1 MRGAFSVGK
10 ELILA
15 ITASDVLFKF
25 SVTTGAAGDSTAGT
39 AAGSLGKY
47 ISTTAIT
54 DNTLHNL
61 FDIVTGAENAASD
74 VEYRGFFLHNNHATL
89 TYENVVIYLS
99 SEVAGGTVAAISV
112 DTTGITAK
120 GSASAQMKTIVDE
133 STAPATQTFSAPTTL
148 GTALAIGNIPAG
160 SVQGIWV
167 RRTAAN
173 TSAVDSDGVT
183 FTVSGDTAA

>member
-1 MRGAFSVGK
+1 M
-10 ELILA
+10 A
-15 ITASDVLFKF
+15 ITASDILFKF
-25 SVTTGAAGDSTAGT
+25 SVVTGSAGDSTAGT

-47 ISTTAIT
+47 ISTTQLT
-54 DNTLHNL
+54 DNSLHNL
-61 FDIVTGAENAASD
+61 FDIITGAENAASD
-74 VEYRGFFLHNNHATL
+74 VEYRGFFVHNNHATL
-89 TYENVVIYLS
+89 TWENVVIYLS
-99 SEVAGGTVAAISV
+99 SEVAGGAVAAISV
-112 DTTGITAK
+112 DTTGVTAK
-120 GSASAQMKTIVDE
+120 GSASAQMKTIADE

-160 SVQGIWV
+160 SVAGIWV